1 MDKKLKVAIIG
12 CGNISHSHTQAY
24 QKNPNVEIVACC
36 DINEQ
41 RAKDYAKTYNIPHA
55 FGSVDEMLKMKEIDA
70 VSVCVWNNGHCPE
83 TIKALNAK
91 KHVLC
96 EKPLAMNT
104 EQALEMQEAAKKN
117 NRLLMVG
124 FVKRYAST
132 TKVFND
138 FKDAGTFGD
147 IFLIKAHYL
156 RRIGNP
162 GGWFA
167 DKKRSGGGP
176 LIDLGVHIID
186 LSRFLLGG
194 PKPISV
200 YGATFNKL
208 GMKKHIK
215 GVSHWHPMDYSD
227 DDVCTVEDSVVAMI
241 RFDNG
246 SVLEVEAS
254 FTLDLKEGQTSIE
267 IFGDKGG
274 ALVEPNLEIYKDMND
289 YMVNITPVIDNN
301 ANVFGSMFQNEIDH
315 FVDCVL
321 NNKPCVSPVE
331 DGVELMRIL
340 DAIYESAKTGHE
352 VVIKR

>member
-1 MDKKLKVAIIG
+1 MDGLQI
-12 CGNISHSHTQAY
+12 
-24 QKNPNVEIVACC
+24 KNVLVE
-36 DINEQ
+36 E
-41 RAKDYAKTYNIPHA
+41 
-55 FGSVDEMLKMKEIDA
+55 
-70 VSVCVWNNGHCPE
+70 
-83 TIKALNAK
+83 
-91 KHVLC
+91 
-96 EKPLAMNT
+96 
-104 EQALEMQEAAKKN
+104 
-117 NRLLMVG
+117 
-124 FVKRYAST
+124 
-132 TKVFND
+132 
-138 FKDAGTFGD
+138 
-147 IFLIKAHYL
+147 
-156 RRIGNP
+156 
-162 GGWFA
+162 
-167 DKKRSGGGP
+167 P

-321 NNKPCVSPVE
+321 NNKPCISPVE

>member
-1 MDKKLKVAIIG
+1 
-12 CGNISHSHTQAY
+12 
-24 QKNPNVEIVACC
+24 
-36 DINEQ
+36 
-41 RAKDYAKTYNIPHA
+41 
-55 FGSVDEMLKMKEIDA
+55 
-70 VSVCVWNNGHCPE
+70 
-83 TIKALNAK
+83 
-91 KHVLC
+91 
-96 EKPLAMNT
+96 
-104 EQALEMQEAAKKN
+104 
-117 NRLLMVG
+117 
-124 FVKRYAST
+124 
-132 TKVFND
+132 
-138 FKDAGTFGD
+138 
-147 IFLIKAHYL
+147 
-156 RRIGNP
+156 
-162 GGWFA
+162 
-167 DKKRSGGGP
+167 
-176 LIDLGVHIID
+176 
-186 LSRFLLGG
+186 
-194 PKPISV
+194 
-200 YGATFNKL
+200 
-208 GMKKHIK
+208 MKKHIK

>member
-1 MDKKLKVAIIG
+1 M
-12 CGNISHSHTQAY
+12 
-24 QKNPNVEIVACC
+24 P
-36 DINEQ
+36 
-41 RAKDYAKTYNIPHA
+41 
-55 FGSVDEMLKMKEIDA
+55 
-70 VSVCVWNNGHCPE
+70 
-83 TIKALNAK
+83 K

-147 IFLIKAHYL
+147 IYLIKAHYL

-321 NNKPCVSPVE
+321 NNKPCISPVE